1 MLTHPLTARRLPGSR
16 FANDWPDERYADREL
31 AGRQL
36 AERLFAYRGGRALV
50 LALPPGG
57 IIVGYEL
64 ARALRLPLDVL
75 VGREFN
81 TPPYPAIAAGAICE
95 GGGLCLNRAV
105 LRLPSVTPEVVWDE
119 ARRAREELV
128 DLVERY
134 RGDRP
139 LPPLGRRPIILVDDG
154 LGDGLLQLASIQ
166 SLRRAHARR
175 CVVATPHAT
184 SAAARHVTH
193 VADELVTLDAVGEE
207 HDDQAIHWRYLLGD
221 DEMALLLN
229 SSF

>member
-1 MLTHPLTARRLPGSR
+1 MLTHPLTARRLPGVR
-16 FANDWPDERYADREL
+16 FADAWPDERYADREL

-36 AERLFAYRGGRALV
+36 AERLFAYRGSRALV

-57 IIVGYEL
+57 IIVGREL
-64 ARALRLPLDVL
+64 ARTLRLPLDVL
-75 VGREFN
+75 VGREFS
-81 TPPYPAIAAGAICE
+81 TPPYPATPAGAICE
-95 GGGLCLNRAV
+95 GGGLCLNRAA
-105 LRLPSVTPEVVWDE
+105 LRLPGVTPEVVWGE

-154 LGDGLLQLASIQ
+154 LGDGLLQLAAMQ
-166 SLRRAHARR
+166 SLRHAHAHR

-184 SAAARHVTH
+184 ALAAKRVNRLADDL
-193 VADELVTLDAVGEE
+193 VALDIFEE
-207 HDDQAIHWRYLLGD
+207 HNDQAFHWRYLLGD